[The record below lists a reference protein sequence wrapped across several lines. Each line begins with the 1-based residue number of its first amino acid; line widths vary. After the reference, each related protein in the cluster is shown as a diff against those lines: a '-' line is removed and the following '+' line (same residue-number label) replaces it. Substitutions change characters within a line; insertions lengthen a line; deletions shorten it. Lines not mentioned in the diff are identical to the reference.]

1 MTMHPVV
8 SADEWTA
15 ARKALLAREK
25 EFTRARDALSAAR
38 RDLPWEKVEKDYVF
52 TGERGPIHFS
62 DLFAGR
68 SQLIVQHFMFG
79 PDWKAGCPS
88 CSFWMD
94 NYDRIYAHLEHRD
107 VTLVAIARASYERLA
122 AYKKRMGWSGDW
134 VSSSGNSF
142 NYDFAVS
149 FTPEQLESREK
160 NYNFGTLPAYGEEA
174 PGISVFARHGD
185 AIYRTYSTYA
195 RGLDM
200 LNGAYHLLD
209 LLPKG
214 RDEGDD
220 GMEWLRRRDEY

>member
-1 MTMHPVV
+1 MTMHAVV

-25 EFTRARDALSAAR
+25 EFTRARDALSAVR
-38 RDLPWEKVEKDYVF
+38 RDLPWQKVEKDYVF
-52 TGERGPIHFS
+52 TGEHGPTHLP

-79 PDWKAGCPS
+79 PDWQAGCKS

-94 NYDRIYAHLEHRD
+94 NYDGIVVHLNHRD
-107 VTLVAIARASYERLA
+107 VSLVAVSRAPIETLA
-122 AYKKRMGWSGDW
+122 AYRRRMGWHFPW
-134 VSSSGNSF
+134 VSSLGNSF

-149 FTPEQLESREK
+149 FTPEQVESEEAT
-160 NYNFGTLPAYGEEA
+160 YNFGTLPPYGEET
-174 PGISVFARHGD
+174 PGISVFAREGD

-209 LLPKG
+209 LVPKG

-220 GMEWLRRRDEY
+220 GMKWLRRHDEY